1 MWTTADIEANHTF
14 TVTRHDRGIAF
25 LARVCSL
32 TIAKFEDLDEA
43 TAFVGNLED
52 FRGDELSIRDEND
65 ECHFAAEW
73 DEDLGR
79 YLN

>member
-1 MWTTADIEANHTF
+1 MWTPVDNETNHTF
-14 TVTRHDRGIAF
+14 TVTRRDRGITY
-25 LARVCSL
+25 LARACPL
-32 TIAKFEDLDEA
+32 TITSFDDLEEA
-43 TAFVGNLED
+43 VAFVGNLED